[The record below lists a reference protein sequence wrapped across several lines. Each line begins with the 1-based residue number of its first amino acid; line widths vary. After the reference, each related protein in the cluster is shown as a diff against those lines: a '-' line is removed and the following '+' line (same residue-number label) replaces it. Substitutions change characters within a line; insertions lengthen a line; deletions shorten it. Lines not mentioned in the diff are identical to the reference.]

1 MRKRKLAFLAPAH
14 FIIERRQMLCK
25 RCPHL
30 VRHGQV
36 CGDDQQTIEFKNL
49 CGLAIKQA
57 LAEEG
62 GDQAKKPPR
71 KGAKKI
77 STSKVEISQQQ
88 ECLHHPFPKIFD
100 YIECSIYQ
108 GTFKSSNRTNDVVP
122 TKDFQYS
129 DVLTGSSITDMEL
142 L

>member
-1 MRKRKLAFLAPAH
+1 
-14 FIIERRQMLCK
+14 MLCK

-30 VRHGQV
+30 VRHGQL
-36 CGDDQQTIEFKNL
+36 GSDKETIEFRSL

-57 LAEEG
+57 IIDEG
-62 GDQAKKPPR
+62 GGIDPKKAPR
-71 KGAKKI
+71 KGAKKAAPSNI
-77 STSKVEISQQQ
+77 DMSAQQ
-88 ECLHHPFPKIFD
+88 ECLHHPFPKVFD

-108 GTFKSSNRTNDVVP
+108 GTFKSSSRTKDVMP

-129 DVLTGSSITDMEL
+129 DALSGSSITDMEL